1 MESLHDAL
9 IAYLNSW
16 IECSNCS
23 EMVQASNMTSNNED
37 QLICIDCEDDGRDRE
52 WNEIND

>member
-16 IECSNCS
+16 TECSNCS

-37 QLICIDCEDDGRDRE
+37 QLICIDCEE
-52 WNEIND
+52 EELTI